1 MNARD
6 SEALP
11 NSEIARERGSARHAQ
26 LWAPLRILGLLLAA
40 RAGAPCPAYGFKA

>member
-6 SEALP
+6 SEALSQIP
-11 NSEIARERGSARHAQ
+11 KLRASVAAHGTHS
-26 LWAPLRILGLLLAA
+26 WAPLRILGLLLAA

>member
-11 NSEIARERGSARHAQ
+11 SSEIARAWQRTAHAQ